1 MIGKMLGRIVGRT
14 AVVVAAALL
23 LCGEAFGT
31 GDTPIG
37 GLRLTSSADGGHYN
51 FTNLNGVVA
60 NSVVAT
66 NIYATNIYAGTLV
79 VTNISASNMYTKSE
93 VDAKLVN
100 SNNWNAAYSWV
111 SGNSNNVPYLDW
123 TNNFTGSTN
132 SFRNVSINGDV
143 HVNGD
148 AFIARSLYV
157 TNIYTTNLHV
167 TLTNLSVQTVEA
179 YTGKFTY
186 VTLGGVSRS
195 TWPTDAA
202 FSNITGSAYDNVS
215 LSNSLV
221 AKQNVIAGTVVTNGS
236 SPTFANLTITN
247 SLALGTNTL
256 TSAGA
261 INATSMVLADELLPG
276 FESYAQMRGG
286 AFQLGY
292 GFDSSHYTRG
302 AWGVLQLG
310 WINPGASNM
319 VATSVNGAVQLLSL
333 STGTTNILINS
344 DSTMQA
350 ITSQGAGSPSTFI
363 IGNAY
368 GGCQLGYADGAR
380 IEQSFTR
387 GCLQLVGLSTGQ
399 TSYMGSVAGP
409 YINASIGMGAVTVS
423 HSQAL
428 VAGDGQVSHGDG
440 SISASGGFYDNG
452 IRVPTNVDLTG
463 YIKASTA
470 NTFTATQ
477 TFPSITISNLAAGTM
492 SVANQD
498 GLAKGSSQWGAQTS
512 YAPIITNTS
521 YGAVQRGSF
530 NGRLNLIDTSAGA
543 EQAGDFSAGTNRIYS
558 SKGSMQRMLTG
569 SNNKLYTDI
578 YGGAGCVQ
586 LGLNEY
592 VSGVGGSLIASN
604 VYGSVQAGCNYGS
617 VINKGAYG
625 TLQLYYLWPGQVSTI
640 ADTASGSIVLGAGSA
655 THSNSITMGDGAIS
669 YAKGSVSA
677 TGGFYD
683 NGVKVLTN
691 INYVSNPTFVP
702 NQLPGYTWTNVDFVF
717 DGVNRSIPLPS
728 WIPTGTTYIVVSMYG
743 SAGSASKYALLYDKN
758 TNNNVG
764 VITQVG
770 GVTFPAL
777 GQRLPTLGAMTL
789 VYYVDFNATSN
800 LQVKINGY
808 GY

>member
-1 MIGKMLGRIVGRT
+1 MIRVTDVREVRGMTKRNGIKILGICGCLLFSVLEAKATDT
-14 AVVVAAALL
+14 AS
-23 LCGEAFGT
+23 FG
-31 GDTPIG
+31 
-37 GLRLTSSADGGHYN
+37 
-51 FTNLNGVVA
+51 
-60 NSVVAT
+60 SV
-66 NIYATNIYAGTLV
+66 V
-79 VTNISASNMYTKSE
+79 VTNTG
-93 VDAKLVN
+93 
-100 SNNWNAAYSWV
+100 AAITGNG
-111 SGNSNNVPYLDW
+111 SGL
-123 TNNFTGSTN
+123 
-132 SFRNVSINGDV
+132 
-143 HVNGD
+143 
-148 AFIARSLYV
+148 
-157 TNIYTTNLHV
+157 TNIQ
-167 TLTNLSVQTVEA
+167 LS
-179 YTGKFTY
+179 
-186 VTLGGVSRS
+186 
-195 TWPTDAA
+195 
-202 FSNITGSAYDNVS
+202 S
-215 LSNSLV
+215 LPSV
-221 AKQNVIAGTVVTNGS
+221 VVTNNG
-236 SPTFANLTITN
+236 SPTFM
-247 SLALGTNTL
+247 
-256 TSAGA
+256 SA
-261 INATSMVLADELLPG
+261 
-276 FESYAQMRGG
+276 
-286 AFQLGY
+286 
-292 GFDSSHYTRG
+292 
-302 AWGVLQLG
+302 
-310 WINPGASNM
+310 
-319 VATSVNGAVQLLSL
+319 
-333 STGTTNILINS
+333 
-344 DSTMQA
+344 
-350 ITSQGAGSPSTFI
+350 
-363 IGNAY
+363 
-368 GGCQLGYADGAR
+368 
-380 IEQSFTR
+380 
-387 GCLQLVGLSTGQ
+387 
-399 TSYMGSVAGP
+399 
-409 YINASIGMGAVTVS
+409 
-423 HSQAL
+423 
-428 VAGDGQVSHGDG
+428 
-440 SISASGGFYDNG
+440 
-452 IRVPTNVDLTG
+452 
-463 YIKASTA
+463 
-470 NTFTATQ
+470 
-477 TFPSITISNLAAGTM
+477 TISNLAAGTM

-498 GLAKGSSQWGAQTS
+498 GLAKGSSQWGTQTS